1 LKQFRHTLL
10 LQFFIEH
17 LIIASLLQLIQET
30 KVLLAGQ
37 EEHLMEHFKHIIFLH
52 ILQNKEQFI
61 HTIFLQEIF
70 SHSFEQVKQILIL
83 HIEQTFHISF
93 FKYKLHLFFSIKLIS
108 LLLFIIFEQSEHI
121 DLLLFLLLLSHKVQ
135 KFLKH
140 LIHFIPQFS

>member
-1 LKQFRHTLL
+1 MKQFRHTLL

-37 EEHLMEHFKHIIFLH
+37 EEHLIEHFKHIIFLQ

-61 HTIFLQEIF
+61 HMIFLHEVF
-70 SHSFEQVKQILIL
+70 SHSFEQAKHILIL
-83 HIEQTFHISF
+83 HIEHIFHISF
-93 FKYKLHLFFSIKLIS
+93 FKHKLHLFFSIKLIS

-121 DLLLFLLLLSHKVQ
+121 DLLLFLLLLLQKEQ

-140 LIHFIPQFS
+140 LVHLIPQFS